1 MTLTSEL
8 PNSYHPSVVESLEQA
23 FESVWATLYA
33 RAATD
38 GDEAKETKIRLS
50 RPLVALA
57 ADGITDA
64 KELGSKALE
73 NMVLTSR

>member
-1 MTLTSEL
+1 M
-8 PNSYHPSVVESLEQA
+8 P
-23 FESVWATLYA
+23 A
-33 RAATD
+33 RRLD

-50 RPLVALA
+50 RTLVALA

-64 KELGSKALE
+64 KELRSKALE

>member
-1 MTLTSEL
+1 MPPIGEL
-8 PNSYHPSVVESLEQA
+8 GHADLVPVPL
-23 FESVWATLYA
+23 WATLCA

-50 RPLVALA
+50 RTLVALA

-64 KELGSKALE
+64 KDLGSKASE